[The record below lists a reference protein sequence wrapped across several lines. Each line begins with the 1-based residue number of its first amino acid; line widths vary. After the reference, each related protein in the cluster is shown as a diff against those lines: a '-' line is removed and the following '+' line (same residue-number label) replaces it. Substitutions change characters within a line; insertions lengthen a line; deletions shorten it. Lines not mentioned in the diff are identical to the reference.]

1 MAPAGGSIFLVN
13 APIGVALFALAVL
26 RLPLDERRS
35 RERLDIGG
43 VVVFTTG
50 LLLLV
55 LPLMLGRDSGWP
67 MWTLL
72 ALLASVPTL
81 ALFAPVERRVRERGG
96 HPVLQ
101 LQLFASR
108 AVGWGLAAQAAATV
122 TYASLLFI
130 IALYLQHGLGKSPL
144 YSGIAVL
151 GWVIGFGLS
160 GPMRSVP
167 RHVSHLAAPAGFA
180 LLAAAFLALTFEGL
194 LRAPRGAPLVLT
206 LACGGLGM
214 GAGVSSLIGT
224 LTATVRRELAS
235 DLSGVLSTNSEV
247 FSASVA
253 TFGTLYLGLARTD
266 DVAGAVHAL
275 RWVTAALGASALL
288 AAAAARRATT
298 SL

>member
-130 IALYLQHGLGKSPL
+130 IALYLHT
-144 YSGIAVL
+144 
-151 GWVIGFGLS
+151 
-160 GPMRSVP
+160 
-167 RHVSHLAAPAGFA
+167 VSA
-180 LLAAAFLALTFEGL
+180 
-194 LRAPRGAPLVLT
+194 RAPSTRASLSW
-206 LACGGLGM
+206 
-214 GAGVSSLIGT
+214 AG
-224 LTATVRRELAS
+224 
-235 DLSGVLSTNSEV
+235 
-247 FSASVA
+247 
-253 TFGTLYLGLARTD
+253 
-266 DVAGAVHAL
+266 
-275 RWVTAALGASALL
+275 
-288 AAAAARRATT
+288 
-298 SL
+298 